1 MGSSNFFTELSALKM
16 RLSSAYRL
24 SVNAGDDV
32 THIELQRYV
41 LGLLL
46 AFVKE
51 CKWCDTIKAKLL
63 VNTALLPPQE
73 AAEIMGMNGSTVRS
87 RRSQYSKK
95 LYGVLGTDIFST
107 IEYGTEEQLR
117 TLGYHLR
124 YLNSDYIEPCKYLS
138 ESFVSA
144 TDNINDIQT
153 FDVTDCK
160 KTVFLLA
167 LADTSFHSSVVKEL
181 SDTDRARLRYLISI
195 LSGEAGDDELRERV
209 VTGILKAED
218 RLRASLV

>member
-1 MGSSNFFTELSALKM
+1 MMSSNFFTELSALKT
-16 RLSSAYRL
+16 RLSSAYRQA
-24 SVNAGDDV
+24 VNAGEDLSYV
-32 THIELQRYV
+32 ELQRYV
-41 LGLLL
+41 LALLW
-46 AFVKE
+46 AFVKD

-87 RRSQYSKK
+87 RRSQYSKR
-95 LYGVLGTDIFST
+95 LYGILGTDIFST
-107 IEYGTEEQLR
+107 IEYGTEEQLKA
-117 TLGYHLR
+117 LGYHLR
-124 YLNSDYIEPCKYLS
+124 YLNSDYSEPCKYLS

-144 TDNINDIQT
+144 ADNINDIQT

-160 KTVFLLA
+160 KAVFLIA
-167 LADTSFHSSVVKEL
+167 VADTTYHSSVVKEL
-181 SDTDRARLRYLISI
+181 SDTDRARLRYLMSI

-218 RLRASLV
+218 MLRGRLI